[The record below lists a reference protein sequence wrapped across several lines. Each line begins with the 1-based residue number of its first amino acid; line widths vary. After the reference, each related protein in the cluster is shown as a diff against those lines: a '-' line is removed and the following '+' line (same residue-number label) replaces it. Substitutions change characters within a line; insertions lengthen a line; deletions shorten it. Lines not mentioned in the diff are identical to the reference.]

1 MTTKPA
7 ETVGKKCQRST
18 VRRAWLY
25 NQVFRCSSGY
35 TYRMSPRIVGT
46 MSVIFKDLYGEDDH
60 ETLGREFSKYWKYY
74 DTNIPFDGL
83 ITSLVINMEEK
94 RVGNP
99 DLIPADTIAA
109 LQTGLMGPVASIG
122 DVFIQA
128 ICVPLLL
135 SIGIALCGTPE
146 DPNIIGPL
154 FSLISIACLIPGVSY
169 TLWMKTYDIGES
181 LIDRIL
187 DGGLTG
193 LLLKGSNIVGC
204 IVMGAMIPKYVT
216 VTTSI
221 AWINPE
227 VGSNF
232 ILQTQFFDR
241 LMPSLIPL
249 LLTLFFLQILKKG
262 TSVQLLT
269 YLVMIASIVLSF
281 LGILGNVPTV

>member
-7 ETVGKKCQRST
+7 ASVGKKCNRST
-18 VRRAWLY
+18 VKKAWLF
-25 NQVFRCSSGY
+25 NQVFRCCNGY
-35 TYRMSPRIVGT
+35 TYRMSARIVGT
-46 MSVIFKDLYGEDDH
+46 MSVIFKDLYGEDDK
-60 ETLGREFSKYWKYY
+60 ETLAREFSKYWKYY

-83 ITSLVINMEEK
+83 ITGLVINMEEK

-122 DVFIQA
+122 DVFVQA
-128 ICVPLLL
+128 IAVPLLL
-135 SIGIALCGTPE
+135 SIGISLCGTPE

-154 FSLISIACLIPGVSY
+154 FSLISIACLIPGISY
-169 TLWMKTYDIGES
+169 TLWMKTYDIGEG

-216 VTTSI
+216 VTTSV

-227 VGSNF
+227 VGSSF
-232 ILQTQFFDR
+232 ILQTGFFDR
-241 LMPSLIPL
+241 ILPSLIPL
-249 LLTLFFLQILKKG
+249 LLTLWFWRLLKKG
-262 TSVQLLT
+262 VSVQLLT
-269 YLVMIASIVLSF
+269 YAVMIASIVLSF
-281 LGILGNVPTV
+281 LGILGDVPTL